1 MPLAKN
7 HKKIGL
13 VLGCG
18 GARGIAHIGVLKI
31 LEREE
36 IKPSFIVK
44 EEGITID
51 KKILEAIARQ
61 SEGHMRDAESL
72 LGQVVAV
79 GGKEITEEEANL
91 VIPRSDLDEAL
102 KLIDNLAKKDAG
114 TAIALVNKLVDEGV
128 DLKVFSSDLI
138 ELLRKIM
145 LIKINPALSE
155 KIAIELGDD
164 LEIRVNE
171 ISKGLSLN
179 QVVIYIEKFLKAKN
193 DLKDSFIIQLPLEIA
208 IAELCTVVSLSS
220 SSQSSPVNKNVVN
233 PTSNNSAIEKKKV
246 INTGSNISKEIILSK
261 WNEVL
266 ALVKKYNHS
275 LSFIL
280 RVCQPREINGN
291 KLCLAFKYKFHKDR
305 ISENNIRAIVEK
317 VLEEVYGH
325 TILVEALIDESIA
338 VNNDGVS
345 VYSGVSPVDVTKKI
359 QEKNGEEDKK
369 KSDDAGG
376 ENMINNL
383 LKTFGGKIVK

>member
-1 MPLAKN
+1 M
-7 HKKIGL
+7 
-13 VLGCG
+13 
-18 GARGIAHIGVLKI
+18 
-31 LEREE
+31 
-36 IKPSFIVK
+36 
-44 EEGITID
+44 D
-51 KKILEAIARQ
+51 KQ
-61 SEGHMRDAESL
+61 
-72 LGQVVAV
+72 
-79 GGKEITEEEANL
+79 T
-91 VIPRSDLDEAL
+91 
-102 KLIDNLAKKDAG
+102 
-114 TAIALVNKLVDEGV
+114 
-128 DLKVFSSDLI
+128 
-138 ELLRKIM
+138 
-145 LIKINPALSE
+145 
-155 KIAIELGDD
+155 
-164 LEIRVNE
+164 
-171 ISKGLSLN
+171 
-179 QVVIYIEKFLKAKN
+179 
-193 DLKDSFIIQLPLEIA
+193 
-208 IAELCTVVSLSS
+208 
-220 SSQSSPVNKNVVN
+220 
-233 PTSNNSAIEKKKV
+233 TSNNSAIEKKKV

-325 TILVEALIDESIA
+325 TILVEALIDESIE

-359 QEKNGEEDKK
+359 EEKNGEEDKK